1 MGNGLSDKTC
11 EDASSNGLLLA
22 SSVLQEMYVSQE
34 LLACF
39 DLFSLLGH
47 SCHSHISHLVG
58 ILFSFRNNCHSK
70 GILHD

>member
-22 SSVLQEMYVSQE
+22 SSVLQEMCVSQE
-34 LLACF
+34 LLVCF

-47 SCHSHISHLVG
+47 SCHSQISHLVG
-58 ILFSFRNNCHSK
+58 IPVLLQKQLSLKRHF
-70 GILHD
+70 I